1 MSSTISSPLANQIQV
16 NYINVRG
23 IYEMR
28 ERPSRMYS
36 WSALVTAQFLAEL
49 PLVVIGSILFFFC
62 WYWTVGFQNDR
73 AGYTFL
79 MIGILYPAYYL
90 TLGQAVASMAPSA
103 DISALLFAFF
113 YAFIIILYVFFPFLD
128 SELSSTEH

>member
-1 MSSTISSPLANQIQV
+1 MSSTLSSPLASQIQV
-16 NYINVRG
+16 NFIHVRG

-49 PLVVIGSILFFFC
+49 PLVITGGILFFLC
-62 WYWTVGFQNDR
+62 WYWTVAFPNDR

-79 MIGILYPAYYL
+79 MMAIIFPTYYL
-90 TLGQAVASMAPSA
+90 SLSQTVASMAPSPEVA
-103 DISALLFAFF
+103 ALLFAFF
-113 YAFIIILYVFFPFLD
+113 YAFVIIL
-128 SELSSTEH
+128 